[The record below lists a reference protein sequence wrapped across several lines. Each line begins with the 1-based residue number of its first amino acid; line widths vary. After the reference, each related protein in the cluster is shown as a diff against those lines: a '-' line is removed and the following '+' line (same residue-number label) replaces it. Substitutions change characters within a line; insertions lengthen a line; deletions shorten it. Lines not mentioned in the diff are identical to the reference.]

1 MSYTSYYPETDHAT
15 TETGQAGQVVVRSGS
30 ARYGSGVQGAPC
42 NAETA
47 CALTQTPPLCSEW
60 PLASRALSARVSS
73 GLVLMPVNRQMGNR
87 AFLHWVGG
95 FHGRDR
101 DPHTNELAA
110 GGFRELAPGFDAPD
124 ADA

>member
-47 CALTQTPPLCSEW
+47 GADADTTPLQRVAAGIPGAVCPREF
-60 PLASRALSARVSS
+60 RAGIDA
-73 GLVLMPVNRQMGNR
+73 GHRQMGNR

-110 GGFRELAPGFDAPD
+110 GGFRGSRPGFDAPD